1 MEQEKIRELLDKY
14 FGGETSED
22 EERILRE
29 YLGSASAPDSMTR
42 EFGYLAM
49 KPEQV
54 PETSEGFETRLREIT
69 RPEITM
75 HHPDR
80 RRQWITIITTAAA
93 VAAGAWL
100 LISNLSLHGER
111 DTYSDPAIAMAE
123 VRSILLDISERMNTG
138 TAQLEQVSTIT
149 AKPEELNVLST
160 INDLVG
166 KNLSRLRYLDDLQ
179 NQGNKTET
187 K

>member
-54 PETSEGFETRLREIT
+54 PEPSE
-69 RPEITM
+69 
-75 HHPDR
+75 
-80 RRQWITIITTAAA
+80 
-93 VAAGAWL
+93 
-100 LISNLSLHGER
+100 
-111 DTYSDPAIAMAE
+111 
-123 VRSILLDISERMNTG
+123 
-138 TAQLEQVSTIT
+138 VSTCNL
-149 AKPEELNVLST
+149 PPCP
-160 INDLVG
+160 LVMI
-166 KNLSRLRYLDDLQ
+166 S
-179 NQGNKTET
+179 
-187 K
+187 